1 MWIKSIITYNTQQI
15 TINGEPDAK
24 TIHRAVGHFMN
35 IFDKLFVYA
44 AKWAVKGSRA
54 FEQAEINAVDEA
66 VVVDSTYGK
75 SVCFFMKN
83 GGRTYIPLS
92 TESSYQLGDTVD
104 LATAKIITL
113 GKEGES
119 DIQRVE

>member
-1 MWIKSIITYNTQQI
+1 
-15 TINGEPDAK
+15 
-24 TIHRAVGHFMN
+24 MN

-44 AKWAVKGSRA
+44 AKWAVKGTRA
-54 FEQAEINAVDEA
+54 FEEAEINAVNKA

-75 SVCFFMKN
+75 SVCFFMKA
-83 GGRTYIPLS
+83 GGQTYIPLS
-92 TESSYQLGDTVD
+92 TESHYQLGDEVD
-104 LATAKIITL
+104 LSTAKIITL

>member
-44 AKWAVKGSRA
+44 AKWAVKGTRA
-54 FEQAEINAVDEA
+54 FEEAEINAVNKA

-83 GGRTYIPLS
+83 GGQTFVPLS
-92 TESSYQLGDTVD
+92 TESSYQLGDEVD
-104 LATAKIITL
+104 LTTAKIITL
-113 GKEGES
+113 SKEGES